1 MATCFPAIVAGN
13 ELGKGTGLDT
23 ARDKLTLELVEAEE
37 LWTMEHVD
45 KGGYTCSGCVTQVHP
60 ASFDK
65 EKNKRRPYF
74 SLRDKLHRPGC
85 DVDGAE
91 KIVARARKEKVR
103 SPDGFPLP
111 FPSKLSLADERPVV
125 GGGMLI
131 PQGGPEGLE
140 PTKGGTADPSKRR
153 HHGHTVKT
161 IRPACRAFVNFPND
175 RDALPLEIPDL
186 PGKTYAGVFKYIGR
200 KKPEPLNMP
209 RRLFYSAIR
218 WKANGVKLPE
228 CFEIT
233 LNAGEWIQADKEF
246 KSLCKVRVDWS
257 GWSAA
262 RRTSLE
268 TEFEVARDEAME
280 QAKKDSK
287 VKGWCFFVGTQDD
300 EDPTLF
306 HVNDRRLI
314 CCLPAHMIWPD

>member
-1 MATCFPAIVAGN
+1 M
-13 ELGKGTGLDT
+13 
-23 ARDKLTLELVEAEE
+23 ELVEAEE
-37 LWTMEHVD
+37 LWTMERVD
-45 KGGYTCSGCVTQVHP
+45 KDGYTCYGCLTQVHP

-74 SLRDKLHRPGC
+74 SLRDKLHQPGC

-91 KIVARARKEKVR
+91 KIVARAKKEKVR
-103 SPDGFPLP
+103 TPDGFPLP

-125 GGGMLI
+125 GGG
-131 PQGGPEGLE
+131 PTAEGGGTDGRE
-140 PTKGGTADPSKRR
+140 PSKGGVGDPSKRR

-186 PGKTYAGVFKYIGR
+186 PGKTYAGVFKYIGS
-200 KKPEPLNMP
+200 KKPEALNMP

-218 WKANGVKLPE
+218 WKAKAVKTPE
-228 CFEIT
+228 YFEIT
-233 LNAGEWIQADKEF
+233 LNAGEWVQADKEF

-287 VKGWCFFVGTQDD
+287 VKGWCFFVGMQDSD
-300 EDPTLF
+300 DPSVF
-306 HVNDRRLI
+306 YVNDRRLI
-314 CCLPAHMIWPD
+314 CCLPAHMVWPS